1 MRSSNQLRDLIVDIE
16 ATFCGDAI
24 STDRIYKIS
33 TEFTVN
39 SHDRAKNLRIPSC
52 LCDYPFS
59 SGRNGAMASIIP
71 HTIVNAG
78 PPGTSHFT
86 QIQGRRHN
94 DAQSVNKL
102 PAELLSHVFAIG
114 QASERAT
121 RPRTRPYHLVSLYLK
136 RAGPTRPLE
145 IDIEMRKRFWGA
157 VCIEARDWETQLE
170 KVPYLLKFLISRGA
184 TVDRWSSLT
193 VCVKQPEVLYA
204 IIGFINAR
212 PTCGLRFLSC
222 RWKVRGYN
230 SDIEE
235 LRSLD
240 YPHLFSESY
249 SFCASTVPRLRCV
262 EFDAVP
268 WGYVFNRSS
277 PIFTGLTTLKLTSSY
292 AYCSPENLHKLLIA
306 NPELENLSLEISKRA
321 AYGFENEI
329 GPPELDIFRVC
340 LLRLR
345 SLAFITGSFTSWM
358 LCMIEMVQ
366 APVLEKLV
374 ISGRFESSSGSMRL
388 ANHFAGTGAGDETSS
403 GLGTRSKSTYP
414 LLDELDISKLSI
426 TPSGESLTDIL
437 SSLPTVTKLRIDGR
451 RFTRELSKVPHTL
464 PNLTH
469 VYCFRVSYRQLGN
482 VLRHRTSAG
491 FPLKFVY
498 LNQEGFR
505 EAIGL
510 RLPENVKYI
519 QYHCPHY
526 NSDQDES
533 DPDSEGDQGRDEDIL
548 ADLSE
553 EESMMDPEEESSG
566 DPSS

>member
-1 MRSSNQLRDLIVDIE
+1 
-16 ATFCGDAI
+16 
-24 STDRIYKIS
+24 
-33 TEFTVN
+33 
-39 SHDRAKNLRIPSC
+39 
-52 LCDYPFS
+52 
-59 SGRNGAMASIIP
+59 
-71 HTIVNAG
+71 
-78 PPGTSHFT
+78 
-86 QIQGRRHN
+86 
-94 DAQSVNKL
+94 
-102 PAELLSHVFAIG
+102 
-114 QASERAT
+114 
-121 RPRTRPYHLVSLYLK
+121 
-136 RAGPTRPLE
+136 
-145 IDIEMRKRFWGA
+145 MRKRFWGA

-240 YPHLFSESY
+240 YPHVFSESY

-292 AYCSPENLHKLLIA
+292 AYCSPENLRKLLVA

-388 ANHFAGTGAGDETSS
+388 ANHFAGTGAGGETSS
-403 GLGTRSKSTYP
+403 GLATRSKSTYP

-451 RFTRELSKVPHTL
+451 HFTRELSKVPHTL

-482 VLRHRTSAG
+482 VLRHRTSAS

-510 RLPENVKYI
+510 RLPENLKYI
-519 QYHCPHY
+519 QYHRPHY

-548 ADLSE
+548 GDLSE

>member
-1 MRSSNQLRDLIVDIE
+1 
-16 ATFCGDAI
+16 
-24 STDRIYKIS
+24 
-33 TEFTVN
+33 
-39 SHDRAKNLRIPSC
+39 
-52 LCDYPFS
+52 
-59 SGRNGAMASIIP
+59 MASIIP
-71 HTIVNAG
+71 HSIINAG

-121 RPRTRPYHLVSLYLK
+121 RPRTRYYFGFQDVITSAISGGIPYHLVSLYLK

-292 AYCSPENLHKLLIA
+292 AYCSPENLRKLLVA

-388 ANHFAGTGAGDETSS
+388 ANHFAGTGAGGETSS
-403 GLGTRSKSTYP
+403 GLATRSKSTYP

-451 RFTRELSKVPHTL
+451 HFTRELSKVPHTL

-482 VLRHRTSAG
+482 VLRHRTSAS

-510 RLPENVKYI
+510 RLPENLKYI
-519 QYHCPHY
+519 QYHRPHY
-526 NSDQDES
+526 QIPIKMRAIPIAKEIKGETWRVIMTTL
-533 DPDSEGDQGRDEDIL
+533 DPI
-548 ADLSE
+548 
-553 EESMMDPEEESSG
+553 
-566 DPSS
+566 